1 MRRLLVAMAI
11 VALLTVKFGDLVA
24 HVWNHD
30 HHHEHGA
37 AQVVAIVDADGYCGQ
52 DDFHRAAHCASHMAD
67 AMQRSQ
73 MLTIERSPI
82 LGDAVLISSHQLRD
96 GRNLIPPVPPPLA

>member
-1 MRRLLVAMAI
+1 MRRVIVALAI
-11 VALLTVKFGDLVA
+11 VALLSIKFGDLVA

-37 AQVVAIVDADGYCGQ
+37 TQVVVVLEADDYCGQ
-52 DDFHRAAHCASHMAD
+52 DDFHTAAHCTSNMAD

-73 MLTIERSPI
+73 ALPIERAGI
-82 LGDAVLISSHQLRD
+82 VGDAALISSHQLRD